1 MKKKTINFKEAS
13 FTQAINISA
22 EWCKEW
28 SEDILSEEVLADRIS
43 ELIKTRNGLRGFFA
57 YALSDKDCLLLD
69 KLPYSLIYK
78 LNEGG
83 DAVTEI
89 VVKNLIMSSAQI
101 IIHRRD
107 NNHEYEITS
116 ENISD
121 RCKAILRLL
130 ETKSVTKSVN
140 QVLRDLDD
148 MGNSFDNSVKYDSE
162 QKEFIK
168 KLLPK
173 SPMITLPK
181 SPAITLLPNSPKIK
195 SGTKKITSQIANA

>member
-1 MKKKTINFKEAS
+1 MEKKTINIKEAS

-22 EWCKEW
+22 QWCKEW
-28 SEDILSEEVLADRIS
+28 GEDLLSEEVLADRIA
-43 ELIKTRNGLRGFFA
+43 ELTKTRNGLRGFFA
-57 YALSDKDCLLLD
+57 YALSDKDCFLLD

-83 DAVTEI
+83 DAVTDI

-168 KLLPK
+168 K
-173 SPMITLPK
+173 
-181 SPAITLLPNSPKIK
+181 
-195 SGTKKITSQIANA
+195 QILDIAQ

>member
-1 MKKKTINFKEAS
+1 M
-13 FTQAINISA
+13 
-22 EWCKEW
+22 
-28 SEDILSEEVLADRIS
+28 
-43 ELIKTRNGLRGFFA
+43 
-57 YALSDKDCLLLD
+57 LD
-69 KLPYSLIYK
+69 KLPFALIYK

-168 KLLPK
+168 K
-173 SPMITLPK
+173 
-181 SPAITLLPNSPKIK
+181 
-195 SGTKKITSQIANA
+195 QILDIAQ

>member
-1 MKKKTINFKEAS
+1 M
-13 FTQAINISA
+13 
-22 EWCKEW
+22 
-28 SEDILSEEVLADRIS
+28 
-43 ELIKTRNGLRGFFA
+43 
-57 YALSDKDCLLLD
+57 LD
-69 KLPYSLIYK
+69 KLPFSLIFK
-78 LNEGG
+78 LSEGG
-83 DAVTEI
+83 VAVTDI

-107 NNHEYEITS
+107 KNHEYEITS

-148 MGNSFDNSVKYDSE
+148 MGNSFDNLVKYDSE

-168 KLLPK
+168 K
-173 SPMITLPK
+173 
-181 SPAITLLPNSPKIK
+181 
-195 SGTKKITSQIANA
+195 QILDISH